1 MDLQQ
6 LAELARLVYPE
17 NDFPK
22 PLDALLALEEAKRG
36 VRSVEA
42 LRYHLRKRVVLL
54 QGSHDPVTAAFGVD
68 LSTTTPKVQQRAHR
82 GETMLGQLLLGTL
95 AEQAFEAI
103 YHRIL
108 GASEFR
114 IDDYRESRNDTDYRV
129 LNGGGR
135 PLFRINSKF
144 HGSLFRQAKD
154 WVGLDPE
161 DCFPLATYKIW
172 GAKQKEEK
180 ENLPYLFLVIST
192 PITSESVANEVPV
205 EIRTLT
211 HLVHASEVVTGKRT
225 IEERI
230 VRRLLADEGAFSAR
244 VKGWREQLSL
254 STWRVLSAQK
264 ADKLLR
270 EMLFERV
277 FAVRIKNFNQA
288 FRNAELDMHYS
299 LTRDMTS
306 LEEVLEILQREGS
319 QGVVGRCMRAVI

>member
-1 MDLQQ
+1 LQRF
-6 LAELARLVYPE
+6 AELTRLIYPE
-17 NDFPK
+17 SDFPK
-22 PLDALLALEEAKRG
+22 PLDALLALSDIERG
-36 VRSVEA
+36 TRKMED
-42 LRYHLRKRVVLL
+42 LKYHLRKRVVPL
-54 QGSHDPVTAAFGVD
+54 QGKDDAVAVAFGVD
-68 LSTTTPKVQQRAHR
+68 LSAALSKVHQRAR
-82 GETMLGQLLLGTL
+82 KGELMLGQLVLGTL
-95 AEQAFEAI
+95 AEQAFETI
-103 YHRIL
+103 YRRIL
-108 GASEFR
+108 GASEFQ
-114 IDDYRESRNDTDYRV
+114 IDDYRDSRNDTDYRV

-144 HGSLFRQAKD
+144 HGSLFRQARD

-192 PITSESVANEVPV
+192 PITSESVANEVP
-205 EIRTLT
+205 EELRTLT
-211 HLVHASEVVTGKRT
+211 KLIHASEVVSGKRT
-225 IEERI
+225 IEESI
-230 VRRLLADEGAFSAR
+230 VRNLLAEQGTFSAK
-244 VKGWREQLSL
+244 VEEWRERLSK
-254 STWRVLSAQK
+254 SMWRVLSAQK

-299 LTRDMTS
+299 LTRDMTP
-306 LEEVLEILQREGS
+306 LEDVLEILQREGS

>member
-1 MDLQQ
+1 MDLRRC
-6 LAELARLVYPE
+6 AALARAIYPTG
-17 NDFPK
+17 DLPK
-22 PLDALLALEEAKRG
+22 PLDALAALDDVARG
-36 VRSVEA
+36 RRAIDS
-42 LRYHLRKRVVLL
+42 LKHHLRKRVETL
-54 QGSHDPVTAAFGVD
+54 GAAGDPVAAAFGVD
-68 LSTTTPKVQQRAHR
+68 LSTAGPKVQQRAR
-82 GETMLGQLLLGTL
+82 KGEAMLGQLLLGTL

-103 YHRIL
+103 YRRIL
-108 GASEFR
+108 GSSEFR

-154 WVGLDPE
+154 WVGLESE

-192 PITSESVANEVPV
+192 PITSESVAQEVPP
-205 EIRTLT
+205 EFRQLT
-211 HLVHASEVVTGKRT
+211 HLVHASDLVTGKRA
-225 IEERI
+225 IEEQI
-230 VRRLLADEGAFSAR
+230 VASLLQYPAPFAEKVQSWRDQLAR
-244 VKGWREQLSL
+244 

-299 LTRDMTS
+299 LSKDMTP
-306 LEEVLEILQREGS
+306 LEDVLEILQREGS
-319 QGVVGRCMRAVI
+319 QAVVGRCMRAVI